1 MSYIVGEVYI
11 VSVHDWH
18 AKRSEQAFY
27 NVRAECIGKNN
38 IGNVGYFAD
47 IDGNVFHSSCP
58 FDKPE
63 HETILHK
70 NKDVVSIYPLHY
82 GVWRKI
88 DPPTKLQTTNQ

>member
-11 VSVHDWH
+11 ISVHNWH
-18 AKRSEQAFY
+18 ANKGEQSFY

-47 IDGNVFHSSCP
+47 IDGNVFHGSSP
-58 FDKPE
+58 FDATEDKS
-63 HETILHK
+63 LVDK
-70 NKDVVSIYPLHY
+70 KDIIPRYPLIY

-88 DPPTKLQTTNQ
+88 DPPKKLQPTNQ